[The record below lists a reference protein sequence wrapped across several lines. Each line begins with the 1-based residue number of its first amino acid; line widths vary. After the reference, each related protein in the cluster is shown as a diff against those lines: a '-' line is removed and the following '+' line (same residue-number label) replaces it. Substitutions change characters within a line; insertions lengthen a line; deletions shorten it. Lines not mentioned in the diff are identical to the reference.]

1 MLKKRNNTTM
11 RFKQYEIE
19 EINDSLPEIE
29 KMFGIDLSDEDLK
42 KVNTFSDLC
51 DLIISKIQLAHIEN
65 CTSQQAFYKLRK
77 EISEL
82 KLLEINKINPKTKLK
97 LIFPI
102 TSRIH
107 DIKKLEKRLGIK
119 LSLLAPPKTI
129 SNFLFLSTF
138 LFIIVLFINP
148 KIGMIGLF
156 SSFAFLFLAYKF
168 GLVLQKKTMKEL
180 TESMVTQSYVEIRK
194 TEKSVNKKELPK
206 VLLDWFSENTL
217 IEKEKLING
226 SFV

>member
-1 MLKKRNNTTM
+1 
-11 RFKQYEIE
+11 
-19 EINDSLPEIE
+19 
-29 KMFGIDLSDEDLK
+29 
-42 KVNTFSDLC
+42 
-51 DLIISKIQLAHIEN
+51 
-65 CTSQQAFYKLRK
+65 
-77 EISEL
+77 
-82 KLLEINKINPKTKLK
+82 
-97 LIFPI
+97 
-102 TSRIH
+102 
-107 DIKKLEKRLGIK
+107 
-119 LSLLAPPKTI
+119 
-129 SNFLFLSTF
+129 
-138 LFIIVLFINP
+138 
-148 KIGMIGLF
+148 MIGLF